1 MEETTGAP
9 SSFAALSPRRLRASS
24 RDGGRVVN
32 RPPSS
37 PTMLLS
43 GHTRRRDFFI
53 GSCACTLNGAA
64 ASAQSVQQSHRV
76 AFVHSALP
84 TERLLE
90 KTGPFWV
97 QRFFQELRRAGFVE
111 GENLRIERFSAM
123 GSQERHAL
131 VAQQIAAYRPTLI
144 VANSNL
150 LIRTL
155 RAATGE
161 VPIIGIL
168 GDPLSYRTVSNLARP
183 EGSITGVS
191 IDAGLEV
198 TGKRLQVLKEVKPEI
213 RTVASLAIPADWE
226 GAGGDHLRR
235 AAHDLGV
242 TVHKLAPES
251 NSGTGI
257 RQAFQA
263 LQKHQPDALLVSAS
277 GEWIAIQE
285 SIVEFARE
293 HNLPAIYPYRDFV
306 EVGGL
311 MAYAPDL
318 AEMALHLATTT
329 ARFLRGARAEDVPI
343 QQATKFALIV
353 NLATAKA
360 LDLTIPPTLLARAD
374 EVIE

>member
-1 MEETTGAP
+1 M
-9 SSFAALSPRRLRASS
+9 
-24 RDGGRVVN
+24 
-32 RPPSS
+32 
-37 PTMLLS
+37 
-43 GHTRRRDFFI
+43 RRRDFFI
-53 GSCACTLNGAA
+53 GSCACTLNVA

-161 VPIIGIL
+161 VPIIGIF

-213 RTVASLAIPADWE
+213 RTVASLAISADWE
-226 GAGGDHLRR
+226 GVGGDHLRR

-242 TVHKLAPES
+242 TVLGLTPES
-251 NSGTGI
+251 NSGTGL

-318 AEMALHLATTT
+318 AEMALHLATAT
-329 ARFLRGARAEDVPI
+329 ARLLRGARAEDVPI

-360 LDLTIPPTLLARAD
+360 STSRSRRRSSPAPTR
-374 EVIE
+374 

>member
-1 MEETTGAP
+1 
-9 SSFAALSPRRLRASS
+9 
-24 RDGGRVVN
+24 
-32 RPPSS
+32 
-37 PTMLLS
+37 MLL
-43 GHTRRRDFFI
+43 RRRNPCSRRTI
-53 GSCACTLNGAA
+53 
-64 ASAQSVQQSHRV
+64 

-90 KTGPFWV
+90 RTGPFWV

-123 GSQERHAL
+123 GSQERHVL
-131 VAQQIAAYRPTLI
+131 VAQQIVALPTNLDSGELKSTDPN
-144 VANSNL
+144 VAGSDWRSSYHC
-150 LIRTL
+150 IF
-155 RAATGE
+155 
-161 VPIIGIL
+161 

-226 GAGGDHLRR
+226 GVGGDHLRR

-242 TVHKLAPES
+242 TVLGLTPER
-251 NSGTGI
+251 NSGTGL

-263 LQKHQPDALLVSAS
+263 LQQRQPDALLVSAS

-329 ARFLRGARAEDVPI
+329 ARLLRGARAEDVPI